1 MTATVLA
8 EQEVL
13 GPYVLETDAQ
23 FTTLTFTDGDDANM
37 NSIVMSTGRCL
48 VLFRNTD
55 DDTDAWVTVVSSNDP
70 HGRTADITQEDI
82 GFGEY
87 GAHIFEARGWEQTL
101 GGRNLLI
108 DVENNTIEI
117 LAIPI

>member
-101 GGRNLLI
+101 GGRDLLVTANHAEVLI
-108 DVENNTIEI
+108 A
-117 LAIPI
+117 AIAL

>member
-1 MTATVLA
+1 MAATALA

-13 GPYVLETDAQ
+13 GPYVLETATQ

-55 DDTDAWVTVVSSNDP
+55 DDTAAWVTAVSSNDP

-87 GAHIFEARGWEQTL
+87 GAHFFEARGWEQTL
-101 GGRNLLI
+101 GGR
-108 DVENNTIEI
+108 D
-117 LAIPI
+117 LAITCSNAEVVIAAIAL